1 MWNSMS
7 AEEKEPYVRMSEEDH
22 SRYDSQQ
29 EEIMELRKNSGIP
42 VMKKT
47 RGTVVGVVLCR

>member
-1 MWNSMS
+1 MS